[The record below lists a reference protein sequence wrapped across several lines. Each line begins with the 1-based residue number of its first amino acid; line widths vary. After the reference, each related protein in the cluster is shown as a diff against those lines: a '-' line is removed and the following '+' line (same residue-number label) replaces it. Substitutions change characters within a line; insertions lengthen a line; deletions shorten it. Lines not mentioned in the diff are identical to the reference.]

1 MNTTTNKQI
10 IFCQSAIANN
20 LEFNPADP
28 LHAEL
33 YELFESHDDNA
44 AIAPEHLAKATKLM
58 KRIPGFI
65 PSVSLTNTPAWAS
78 DLWLTVR

>member
-1 MNTTTNKQI
+1 MTTSNKQI
-10 IFCQSAIANN
+10 IFYQDGIVNG

-33 YELFESHDDNA
+33 YELFESHDHNSG
-44 AIAPEHLAKATKLM
+44 IAPEHIARATKLM
-58 KRIPGFI
+58 KKIPGFF
-65 PSVSLTNTPAWAS
+65 PSVSLTNTTAWAS

>member
-1 MNTTTNKQI
+1 MTTSNKQI
-10 IFCQSAIANN
+10 IFCQDAITNN

-33 YELFESHDDNA
+33 YELFESHDNNSG
-44 AIAPEHLAKATKLM
+44 IAPEHIARATKLM
-58 KRIPGFI
+58 KKIPGFI

-78 DLWLTVR
+78 DLWLIVR